1 MKIRS
6 GFVTNSSSSSY
17 VIGKRTD
24 ENITV
29 EYVYNIIKEQIKEH
43 NKKSMQLIERYK
55 DLGKTS
61 QRYECSDNVYYE
73 FDDPELHDIDLYKE
87 ELWVFDT
94 YKDYCSYWMV
104 KILNKKGNPPFCIVD
119 LSNPDFIHNLNW
131 IYYDK
136 DSDSVKLRKDS
147 DGNVVMFYDPSVFNH
162 ESEVLNWYYECAQYA
177 FDNPEGCEK
186 CGNKEWCDEYYY
198 NTNGKLKSKW
208 VDIENIHDCEKLKNK
223 IARENIPKDLAAS
236 YLCGK
241 ILVYSYCG
249 TIPSDVSD
257 YLCSI
262 SNLSCD
268 HMG

>member
-29 EYVYNIIKEQIKEH
+29 EYVYNIIKEQVKKH
-43 NKKSMQLIERYK
+43 NKKSMELIEKYK
-55 DLGKTS
+55 SIGKNFKK
-61 QRYECSDNVYYE
+61 YEYGNTIAYE
-73 FDDPELHDIDLYKE
+73 SDDPELYDVDLCNEK
-87 ELWVFDT
+87 LWIFDT
-94 YKDYCSYWMV
+94 YEDYCSYWIV
-104 KILNKKGNPPFCIVD
+104 SILNKKGDPPFCIID
-119 LSNPDFIHNLNW
+119 LSNPDFIHNLKW

-136 DSDSVKLRKDS
+136 DSNDVKLRKDA
-147 DGNVVMFYDPSVFNH
+147 DGNVIMFYDPTVFNH
-162 ESEVLNWYYECAQYA
+162 ESEILNWYYENARCA
-177 FDNPEGCEK
+177 FDNLNGCEK

-198 NTNGKLKSKW
+198 NANGKLRSKW
-208 VDIENIHDCEKLKNK
+208 TDIADIHDCEKLKNK
-223 IARENIPKDLAAS
+223 IINENIPKDLAAS

-241 ILVYSYCG
+241 ILIYSYCG
-249 TIPSDVSD
+249 TIPSDISD

-262 SNLSCD
+262 SDLSCD